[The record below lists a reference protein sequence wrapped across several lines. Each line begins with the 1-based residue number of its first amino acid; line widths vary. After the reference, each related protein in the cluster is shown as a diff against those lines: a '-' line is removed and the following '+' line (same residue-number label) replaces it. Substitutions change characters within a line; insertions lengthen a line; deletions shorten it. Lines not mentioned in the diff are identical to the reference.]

1 VPFLDCPEPAAVCT
15 SAGAPARGAAHR
27 LWHDVLAPDGAALAA
42 AGRVRLDP
50 EAAPGRVQSA
60 GTVEDETL
68 ATQLRA
74 ALPAALGR
82 ALRSRMEWYACRGAF
97 FHNDAHYGDV
107 LFGAW
112 CLAGPPRELVFP
124 RIGLRVP
131 ARVGDMVVFD
141 PFEPHAVLNP
151 GATQFQHADYEA
163 TEPSLF
169 LGFEIELRETARP
182 LFAIGEPVAGCRT
195 ILSSRVAVHAE
206 TGELAR
212 PAA

>member
-1 VPFLDCPEPAAVCT
+1 VPFLDCTEPAAVCT
-15 SAGAPARGAAHR
+15 SPGAQARGAARR
-27 LWHDVLAPDGAALAA
+27 LWHDVQAPDDTARAA
-42 AGRVRLDP
+42 AARVRLDP
-50 EAAPGRVQSA
+50 QAAPGRVQSA

-68 ATQLRA
+68 TAQLRA
-74 ALPAALGR
+74 ALPAAIGQ
-82 ALRSRMEWYACRGAF
+82 ALRTRMEWYSCRGAF

-151 GATQFQHADYEA
+151 GAKQFRHADYESA
-163 TEPSLF
+163 EPSLF
-169 LGFEIELRETARP
+169 LGFEIELREPACA
-182 LFAIGEPVAGCRT
+182 LFAIGEPAAGSRT
-195 ILSSRVAVHAE
+195 ILSSQVAVHAV
-206 TGELAR
+206 TGALAR
-212 PAA
+212 GAA